1 LGGGGGGGRVS
12 VELGEVEQVVVRES
26 GEEPILLPR
35 VESLSGGVIGPG
47 LVALGGDL
55 GRLME
60 RSRGSDWAAS
70 CRDGG
75 GRGLVG
81 RRGRMYLLS
90 YSWML
95 PRRSC

>member
-1 LGGGGGGGRVS
+1 VS
-12 VELGEVEQVVVRES
+12 VELGEVEQVVVRER

-35 VESLSGGVIGPG
+35 VESLSGGVMGPG

-60 RSRGSDWAAS
+60 RSSGSAWVS
-70 CRDGG
+70 GRDGG
-75 GRGLVG
+75 GRGLEG
-81 RRGRMYLLS
+81 SRGRMYRLS

-95 PRRSC
+95 PRLRRSCW